1 MFWIELYLILQMS
14 FWFVVRLGLNIVT
27 GERYA
32 LAVLLGLG
40 IKSFLLFVFV
50 VLGLAKFIVFPTV
63 FFQMQLSPL
72 TEGDDQYDALENSR
86 KFHLPAILAEEAE

>member
-14 FWFVVRLGLNIVT
+14 LWFVTRLGLNIAI

-50 VLGLAKFIVFPTV
+50 VLELAKFIVFQS
-63 FFQMQLSPL
+63 FF
-72 TEGDDQYDALENSR
+72 
-86 KFHLPAILAEEAE
+86 ILFIS